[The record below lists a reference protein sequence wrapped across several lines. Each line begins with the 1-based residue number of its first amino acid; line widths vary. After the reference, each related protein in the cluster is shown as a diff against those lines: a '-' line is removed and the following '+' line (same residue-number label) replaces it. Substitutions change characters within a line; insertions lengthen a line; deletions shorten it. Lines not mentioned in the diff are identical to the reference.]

1 MSEKMV
7 DPNSAID
14 FMIANS
20 KRYAQAM
27 ANRVY
32 VEEMRKTMKAELCK
46 EALSTGIEAVNAQE
60 REAYSHPD
68 YKQHL
73 LAIKEAIEEEERLRW
88 LLVAAQARIDVW
100 RSMEASNR
108 MVDKAAM

>member
-1 MSEKMV
+1 MEI
-7 DPNSAID
+7 DPNQAID

-20 KRYAQAM
+20 KKYAQAR

-32 VEEMRKTMKAELCK
+32 VEEFRKTLKAELCRD
-46 EALSTGIEAVNAQE
+46 ALSAGFEAVNAQE

-68 YKQHL
+68 YKKHL
-73 LAIKEAIEEEERLRW
+73 KAIKDAIEEEERLRW

-100 RSMEASNR
+100 RSTEASNR
-108 MVDKAAM
+108 MIDKSAL

>member
-1 MSEKMV
+1 MSEKII
-7 DPNSAID
+7 DPNDAID

-20 KRYAQAM
+20 KKYAQAK
-27 ANRVY
+27 ANRTY
-32 VEEMRKTMKAELCK
+32 LEEYRKTMKAELCK
-46 EALSTGIEAVNAQE
+46 EALTHGFEAVNAQE

>member
-1 MSEKMV
+1 MEI
-7 DPNSAID
+7 DPNQAID

-20 KRYAQAM
+20 KKYAQAR

-32 VEEMRKTMKAELCK
+32 VEEFRKTLKAELCRD
-46 EALSTGIEAVNAQE
+46 ALSAGFEAVNAQE

-68 YKQHL
+68 YKKHL
-73 LAIKEAIEEEERLRW
+73 KAIKEAIEEEERLRW

-100 RSMEASNR
+100 RSTEASNR
-108 MVDKAAM
+108 MIDKAAI